1 MEELYQFLVDKMPGF
16 LGFFQKA
23 LPFFFISDIGRYFFV
38 FTVFCV
44 AVFLAIVLVIGIF
57 KLSFFRRLARI
68 LLVSEIVFFEGLF
81 LIGFN
86 VTEGGL
92 DVLVDIVVG
101 AQNTVIGPPLA
112 KLFPFFGE
120 KIVGS
125 FVVLVVLFFVIWAIM
140 HAVIIFSKR
149 TTGRRRRY

>member
-1 MEELYQFLVDKMPGF
+1 MEELYQFLLNYMDGF
-16 LGFFQKA
+16 VLFFYQA
-23 LPFFFISDIGRYFFV
+23 LPFLFISDIGRYFFV

-44 AVFLAIVLVIGIF
+44 AVFLAIILVIGIF

-68 LLVSEIVFFEGLF
+68 LLVSEIVFFQGLF

-101 AQNTVIGPPLA
+101 AQNTVIGPPHA

-125 FVVLVVLFFVIWAIM
+125 FVVLVVAFFLIWAAL

-149 TTGRRRRY
+149 RTGRRRRY

>member
-1 MEELYQFLVDKMPGF
+1 MEELYQLLEHSGWFLI
-16 LGFFQKA
+16 FFQKA
-23 LPFFFISDIGRYFFV
+23 LPFFFVSDIGRYFFT
-38 FTVFCV
+38 FTIFCL

-68 LLVSEIVFFEGLF
+68 LLVTEIVFFQGLF
-81 LIGFN
+81 LIGFYA
-86 VTEGGL
+86 TEGGL
-92 DVLVDIVVG
+92 DVLADIVVG
-101 AQNTVIGPPLA
+101 AENFVIGSAL
-112 KLFPFFGE
+112 KNLFPFFGE

-125 FVVLVVLFFVIWAIM
+125 FVVLAVAFFVIWAIL

>member
-1 MEELYQFLVDKMPGF
+1 MEELYQFLVEKMPGF
-16 LGFFQKA
+16 LGFFQQA
-23 LPFFFISDIGRYFFV
+23 LPLFFVTDFFRYLFV
-38 FTVFCV
+38 FTLFCL
-44 AVFLAIVLVIGIF
+44 AVFLVIVLVIGIF

-68 LLVSEIVFFEGLF
+68 LLILEIAFFQGLF

-92 DVLVDIVVG
+92 DVLADIVVG
-101 AQNTVIGPPLA
+101 AKNSAIGPPLA

-125 FVVLVVLFFVIWAIM
+125 FVVLVVLFFVIWAIL
-140 HAVIIFSKR
+140 HAIIIFSKR
-149 TTGRRRRY
+149 RTGSRRRY

>member
-1 MEELYQFLVDKMPGF
+1 MEELYQFLSEYMEPFV
-16 LGFFQKA
+16 LFFRQA
-23 LPFFFISDIGRYFFV
+23 LPMLFVTDFFRYLFV

-44 AVFLAIVLVIGIF
+44 AVFLAIILVIGIF

-68 LLVSEIVFFEGLF
+68 LLVLEIVFVQGLF

-92 DVLVDIVVG
+92 DVIADIVVG
-101 AQNTVIGPPLA
+101 AENSVIQSVLHYSP
-112 KLFPFFGE
+112 FPGTT
-120 KIVGS
+120 VGS
-125 FVVLVVLFFVIWAIM
+125 FVFLAVLFFVIWAAL

-149 TTGRRRRY
+149 LTGRRRRY

>member
-23 LPFFFISDIGRYFFV
+23 LPFFFLTDIGRYFFV
-38 FTVFCV
+38 FTVFCI
-44 AVFLAIVLVIGIF
+44 AVFLAIILVIGIF

-68 LLVSEIVFFEGLF
+68 ILVSEIVFFEGLF
-81 LIGFN
+81 MIGFYA
-86 VTEGGL
+86 TEGGL
-92 DVLVDIVVG
+92 DVLADIVVG
-101 AQNTVIGPPLA
+101 AENFVIGSAL
-112 KLFPFFGE
+112 KNLFPFFGE

-125 FVVLVVLFFVIWAIM
+125 FVVLVVLFFVIWAIL